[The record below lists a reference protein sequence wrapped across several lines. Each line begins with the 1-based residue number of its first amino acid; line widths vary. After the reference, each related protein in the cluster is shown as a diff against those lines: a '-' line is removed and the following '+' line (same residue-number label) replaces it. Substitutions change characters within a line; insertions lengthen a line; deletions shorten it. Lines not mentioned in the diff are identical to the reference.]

1 MGEDS
6 EVTAFG
12 IWRTY
17 NDGNPIYEPKND
29 GEYMLQSKFHNLNLE
44 NLRKWYKKQE
54 PKEIEGETARK
65 E

>member
-12 IWRTY
+12 IWRMY
-17 NDGNPIYEPKND
+17 NYGNPIYEPKND
-29 GEYMLQSKFHNLNLE
+29 GEYMLQSKFHNLNLG
-44 NLRKWYKKQE
+44 NLRKWY
-54 PKEIEGETARK
+54 PKEIEGETERK